1 MLRKMPAPERNTAM
15 KELAINRSLSDDT
28 QKQSIWMPA
37 NGKIEVFALH
47 ITDND
52 EVIITD
58 HSDYTKIYSVQSLD
72 FFNALEQREVD

>member
-1 MLRKMPAPERNTAM
+1 M
-15 KELAINRSLSDDT
+15 KELAIIRSLSDDT

-37 NGKIEVFALH
+37 NGKIEVFAMH

-52 EVIITD
+52 EVIVTD

-72 FFNALEQREVD
+72 FFNALEQRGMD